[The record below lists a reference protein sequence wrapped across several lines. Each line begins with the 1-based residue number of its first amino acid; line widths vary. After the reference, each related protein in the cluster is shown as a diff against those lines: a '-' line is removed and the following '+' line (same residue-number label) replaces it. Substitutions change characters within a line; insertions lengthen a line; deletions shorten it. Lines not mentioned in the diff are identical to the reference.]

1 MRFQVVDVAAR
12 QMPRAFVFA
21 FALGMGVTLFFQS
34 AVLRAESL
42 PQALVSAYQTNP
54 TLNAERAKLRA
65 IDEEIAQAR
74 SNYRP
79 SLSADLNTG
88 YRKSSPNLKNKS
100 VASGGGFN
108 SGGTNH
114 PQGYSF
120 TANKTLFRGFR
131 TINAVR
137 EARATINAG
146 RADLRT
152 VEQTTLLDAVSAYMD
167 VLRDQA
173 IVRLREGNVRVLS
186 EQLKATKDRFEVGE
200 VTKTDTAQAEAR
212 RSGAISQLNLAQSN
226 LKTSRA
232 AYERIIGRPPSNLLE
247 PSPIDGLLPQALQSA
262 LYVAKSENPLI
273 ESAEF
278 TEEASRFAIKQ
289 IRGELLPEVSVEGTY
304 QDTLE
309 PSVTLD
315 RQHVTTL
322 TGRITVPLYSRGEP
336 SSRLRQAVETNRQRI
351 QEIDQARAQAQSD
364 VIAAWG
370 RVMAAR
376 AQIES
381 DQAQVRANK
390 IALNGVREEEKV
402 GQRTI
407 LDVLD
412 AEQELLDSQVGL
424 VTTQRER
431 VVATFTLLAAVG
443 RLNVQRLRLP
453 VEPYDP
459 VEHFDRIQHRWFGK
473 NPDRRGR
480 LGR

>member
-1 MRFQVVDVAAR
+1 
-12 QMPRAFVFA
+12 MPR
-21 FALGMGVTLFFQS
+21 
-34 AVLRAESL
+34 
-42 PQALVSAYQTNP
+42 ALVSAYQTNP
-54 TLNAERAKLRA
+54 GLNAERAKLRA
-65 IDEEIAQAR
+65 IDEEISQAR
-74 SNYRP
+74 SNFRP
-79 SLSADLNTG
+79 SLSAELDTG
-88 YRKSSPNLKNKS
+88 YRRLNPNPKNKS
-100 VASGGGFN
+100 AIATGGFN
-108 SGGTNH
+108 AGGTHH
-114 PQGYSF
+114 PQGYAI
-120 TANKTLFRGFR
+120 TANKSLFRGFR
-131 TINAVR
+131 AVNAIR
-137 EARATINAG
+137 EAKATINAG
-146 RADLRT
+146 REDLRT

-173 IVRLREGNVRVLS
+173 IVRLREGNVRVLT

-200 VTKTDTAQAEAR
+200 VTKTDTAQSEAR
-212 RSGAISQLNLAQSN
+212 RSGAISELNLAQSN

-232 AYERIIGRPPSNLLE
+232 AYERVIGHPPSHLVE

-262 LYVAKSENPLI
+262 LYIARDENPQVL
-273 ESAEF
+273 SAQF
-278 TEEASRFAIKQ
+278 TEEASRYAIKQ
-289 IRGELLPEVSVEGTY
+289 IRGEMLPEISLEGTY

-309 PSVTLD
+309 PSLSLD
-315 RQHVTTL
+315 RQSVTTL
-322 TGRITVPLYSRGEP
+322 TGRVTVPLYSRGEP
-336 SSRLRQAVETNRQRI
+336 SSRLRQAVETNRQRLR
-351 QEIDQARAQAQSD
+351 EIDQARAQAQSD

-381 DQAQVRANK
+381 DRAQVKANK

-412 AEQELLDSQVGL
+412 AEQELLDSQVAL

-443 RLNVQRLRLP
+443 RLNVQNLRLP

-459 VEHFDRIQHRWFGK
+459 VEHFDRIQHRLFGK
-473 NPDRRGR
+473 DPDRRGL